1 MGWAWVG
8 LGPVFRRN
16 PEVRTLASASAE
28 AKPRQDSVLPP
39 TLLGQYTWITVAL
52 IVVVRAGSNLPT
64 TDDFVW
70 GNAG

>member
-1 MGWAWVG
+1 
-8 LGPVFRRN
+8 
-16 PEVRTLASASAE
+16 
-28 AKPRQDSVLPP
+28 
-39 TLLGQYTWITVAL
+39 VAL